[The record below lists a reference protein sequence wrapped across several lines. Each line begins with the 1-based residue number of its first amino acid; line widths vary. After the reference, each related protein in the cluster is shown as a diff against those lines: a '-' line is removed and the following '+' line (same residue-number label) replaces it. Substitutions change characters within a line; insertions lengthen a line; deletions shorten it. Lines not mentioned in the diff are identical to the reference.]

1 MVIFGCKDTS
11 NEIHIVSIEW
21 PNIFQETIA
30 AHGKPSCQE
39 NRICYAA
46 KFLKESESERMSNM
60 ISPQVLDRVAAGS
73 LGSDAYRSRRPWIP
87 ADKSFFQFVGLYTMK
102 TDSECV
108 HFQQITIGNTNEN
121 PKFFETLKRIDVIQI
136 KTFGQLVAL
145 DFETLNIDQ
154 SQTAR
159 KSKMYSEFPNKWKI
173 DEFFSISG
181 RFCKTR
187 GKLYK
192 LVGTTIEFWFKENV
206 YSDVSVKQL
215 RNRRGSLRSDD
226 HGLEKFNN

>member
-1 MVIFGCKDTS
+1 MKASYVFNFEDVMTDILNHFKKIDT
-11 NEIHIVSIEW
+11 N
-21 PNIFQETIA
+21 Q
-30 AHGKPSCQE
+30 
-39 NRICYAA
+39 
-46 KFLKESESERMSNM
+46 
-60 ISPQVLDRVAAGS
+60 
-73 LGSDAYRSRRPWIP
+73 YR
-87 ADKSFFQFVGLYTMK
+87 
-102 TDSECV
+102 
-108 HFQQITIGNTNEN
+108 
-121 PKFFETLKRIDVIQI
+121 
-136 KTFGQLVAL
+136 TFGA
-145 DFETLNIDQ
+145 TPNIDQ

-173 DEFFSISG
+173 DEFFSIYG